1 MSHFFLLS
9 QVNPGDD
16 GLLVLGVSPGLCG
29 FRGWPD
35 QKTLGGWQLGSV
47 GCSETARRRQG
58 DGSDEGALIG
68 SRPSTPQFAQLSPFA
83 PIQQSASPALCT
95 STPCNSWFDVAVIV
109 NFEEEDLD

>member
-9 QVNPGDD
+9 QVNPGDN

-47 GCSETARRRQG
+47 GCSRQHVVDRGTALTKAR
-58 DGSDEGALIG
+58 
-68 SRPSTPQFAQLSPFA
+68 
-83 PIQQSASPALCT
+83 
-95 STPCNSWFDVAVIV
+95 
-109 NFEEEDLD
+109 